1 MLCLAILLLS
11 FLFLF
16 GFPFQLSLFNRFLHV
31 RSVRHYSLNCLLC
44 IEMLRFYCGEL
55 QDVFADFHW
64 AEYSFDLLV
73 FFLPFGSLQE
83 WLPAK
88 NLLYEAF
95 SESFDLLLHLLKF
108 CLAVEVFDDSDL
120 RGDGK
125 ESM

>member
-1 MLCLAILLLS
+1 MIDIAFIKYISMNCFEKIIWLIVKDRDLLS
-11 FLFLF
+11 
-16 GFPFQLSLFNRFLHV
+16 G
-31 RSVRHYSLNCLLC
+31 SLNS
-44 IEMLRFYCGEL
+44 ISVSVMI
-55 QDVFADFHW
+55 
-64 AEYSFDLLV
+64 SFDLLV

-95 SESFDLLLHLLKF
+95 TESFDLLLHLLKF
-108 CLAVEVFDDSDL
+108 CLAVEVFNDSDL